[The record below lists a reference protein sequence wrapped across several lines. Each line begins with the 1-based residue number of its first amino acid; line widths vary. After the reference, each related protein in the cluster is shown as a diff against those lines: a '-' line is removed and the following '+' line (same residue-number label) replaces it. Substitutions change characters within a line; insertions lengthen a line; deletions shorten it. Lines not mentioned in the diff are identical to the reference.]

1 MQKKSAL
8 WLGFLFALLL
18 PLMAAC
24 AAGGGNSAPDVT
36 KPSGE
41 MLYVLAGASG
51 AGQQIVAL
59 HPGAAAPLV
68 KLPVGITTLDHQRLY
83 TAVAGSGTTTI
94 MVYDTRTGARLH
106 VFAIAGRYASDEE
119 GYGNAV
125 LSPDGRWLAL
135 RDLGSGA
142 LQTTIAVVDTQTG
155 KVAKLIKQPDDF
167 TLDAISP
174 DGVTLYLLQ
183 QLHDAEHHYY
193 VRDFDVASGQLDPN
207 IIVDKTDFEQEMAG
221 QAVTRQTSGSVAHT
235 LYLNP
240 AEDKAFIHILPLE
253 QGANFPFARCI
264 DLPGTGSLDVL
275 ASYTLSL
282 APNGTYL
289 YAANAVL
296 GMVVKISLN
305 GQGVFDD
312 NITLQQQFTPG
323 SSVHAATLYNGSALS
338 PDGKTLYVA
347 GGDGIWAFDAQ
358 TLQVAQHYLAGE
370 AFSSVALS
378 ADGTSL
384 YALDPARGMLVLNL
398 ASGQA
403 SQVTSAGLTA
413 PVGIAWVSA

>member
-1 MQKKSAL
+1 
-8 WLGFLFALLL
+8 
-18 PLMAAC
+18 
-24 AAGGGNSAPDVT
+24 
-36 KPSGE
+36 
-41 MLYVLAGASG
+41 
-51 AGQQIVAL
+51 
-59 HPGAAAPLV
+59 
-68 KLPVGITTLDHQRLY
+68 
-83 TAVAGSGTTTI
+83 
-94 MVYDTRTGARLH
+94 
-106 VFAIAGRYASDEE
+106 
-119 GYGNAV
+119 
-125 LSPDGRWLAL
+125 
-135 RDLGSGA
+135 
-142 LQTTIAVVDTQTG
+142 VDTQTG

-384 YALDPARGMLVLNL
+384 YALDPAKGMLALNL

-403 SQVTSAGLTA
+403 TQVTSAGLTA